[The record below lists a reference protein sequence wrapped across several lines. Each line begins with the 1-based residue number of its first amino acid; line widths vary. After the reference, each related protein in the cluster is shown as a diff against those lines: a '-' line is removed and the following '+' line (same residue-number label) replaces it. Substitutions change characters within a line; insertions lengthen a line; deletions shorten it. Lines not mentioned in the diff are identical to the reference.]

1 MLYKALWAFPHIPG
15 VCGDTF
21 ISPTC
26 CFALPFAAA
35 ASCCAINLWV
45 RSVRRLKHSLD
56 IAVQLCGCPPRSIH
70 IKGKCSRYVW
80 SPQYPHIYSNSAHLL
95 SAKSFKGSSTIPFV
109 KSHSA
114 FLLQQYIY
122 TEKKMKTWTDSILLA
137 INNSTRLQWNPL
149 STWETSSLV
158 HQIWN

>member
-56 IAVQLCGCPPRSIH
+56 IAVQLCGCPPSSVH

-95 SAKSFKGSSTIPFV
+95 SAKASKTVAPFD
-109 KSHSA
+109 
-114 FLLQQYIY
+114 LLKATVHFYC
-122 TEKKMKTWTDSILLA
+122 
-137 INNSTRLQWNPL
+137 
-149 STWETSSLV
+149 SSLFILKGRWK
-158 HQIWN
+158 HGQIPSYCQLITLQDFSETH